1 MESTKRWR
9 EMTPCKFYL
18 LLKDQIK
25 NELPKEIVHAKSI
38 NSFENKLDEAWKDL
52 PIKLYE
58 QERFIEAWIGLR
70 IYHL

>member
-1 MESTKRWR
+1 
-9 EMTPCKFYL
+9 MTPCQYYQ

-38 NSFENKLDEAWKDL
+38 NSFGNKLDEAWKDL

-58 QERFIEAWIGLR
+58 QERFIEA
-70 IYHL
+70 